1 MKYMNNFKSFLVLSA
16 LLVMVS
22 CKKDAIKIP
31 ESDEHRLIDN
41 RDFQEY
47 KITKIGDQTWMAQNL
62 NYRTNNSWCYGDK
75 GANCTKF
82 GRLYT
87 WEEALTVCPNGWHL
101 PSNEEWKTLIN
112 YLGGQ
117 TEAGIK
123 MKSITDWDKNPGNN
137 LSEFNGLPSG
147 SRTSGDFFTGIL
159 EYTAWWSATENNEN
173 AFLTSLSSSNNIVQS
188 SPSQKAGG
196 YSCRCIKD

>member
-1 MKYMNNFKSFLVLSA
+1 MNNFKSILVLTA

-62 NYRTNNSWCYGDK
+62 NYRTNDSWCYGDK

-87 WEEALTVCPNGWHL
+87 WEEALTVCPKGWHL
-101 PSNEEWKTLIN
+101 PSNEEWKTLID

-117 TEAGIK
+117 SEAGIK
-123 MKSITDWDKNPGNN
+123 MKSITDWEKNPGNN
-137 LSEFNGLPSG
+137 LSEFNGLPAG
-147 SRTSGDFFTGIL
+147 YRIHDVFTGIL
-159 EYTAWWSATENNEN
+159 EYTAWWSATEWRDNDVYT
-173 AFLTSLSSSNNIVQS
+173 TSLSSSNQVVHRN
-188 SPSQKAGG
+188 PSQKTGA